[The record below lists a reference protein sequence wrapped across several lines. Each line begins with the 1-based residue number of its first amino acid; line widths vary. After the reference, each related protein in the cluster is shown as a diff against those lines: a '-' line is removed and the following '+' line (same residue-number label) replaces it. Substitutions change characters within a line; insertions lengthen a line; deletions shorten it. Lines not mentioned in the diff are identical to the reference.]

1 MLRNLTCL
9 TFAAALLAGCAMPK
23 GEFPSLAKRPYESE
37 DPIAEPVAIPD
48 AVASSLPGDV
58 AASIAALEARHAKA
72 DAAFRSMLPSVQA
85 VAARASGAAVGSEAW
100 ADANVRLSRLDYARA
115 DSVKVVGEI
124 DAMVAAQREA
134 DAHSGQPALAPLMER
149 RQRVIAESVERQDA
163 EVNRMGAMLGA

>member
-1 MLRNLTCL
+1 MLRNLSCL
-9 TFAAALLAGCAMPK
+9 ILATSLLAGCAMPD

-37 DPIAEPVAIPD
+37 DPIAEPVATPD
-48 AVASSLPGDV
+48 AVASSLPANL
-58 AASIAALEARHAKA
+58 AASVAALEARHAKA
-72 DAAFRSMLPSVQA
+72 DAAFRNMLPSVQA
-85 VAARASGAAVGSEAW
+85 AASRASGAAVGSEAW

-134 DAHSGQPALAPLMER
+134 DARSGQPALAPLMEQ